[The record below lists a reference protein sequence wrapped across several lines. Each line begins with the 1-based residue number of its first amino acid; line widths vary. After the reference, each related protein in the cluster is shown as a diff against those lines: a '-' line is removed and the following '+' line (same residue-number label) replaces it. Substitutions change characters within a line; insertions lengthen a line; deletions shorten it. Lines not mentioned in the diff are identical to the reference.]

1 METILPGHRR
11 VSRCDKTLKE
21 MSDWRTLYAA
31 TMQETD
37 AKQLD
42 VLIEKTSRSMDARL
56 DELYGTQDN
65 DEEQKEIFVAANA
78 LLALK
83 VARRKWEK
91 QLPN

>member
-1 METILPGHRR
+1 MRSNWMFL
-11 VSRCDKTLKE
+11 SRKRHVR
-21 MSDWRTLYAA
+21 WN
-31 TMQETD
+31 
-37 AKQLD
+37 
-42 VLIEKTSRSMDARL
+42 ARL

>member
-1 METILPGHRR
+1 M
-11 VSRCDKTLKE
+11 D
-21 MSDWRTLYAA
+21 DWRQMYAA

-42 VLIEKTSRSMDARL
+42 VLIEKTSRSMEARL
-56 DELYGTQDN
+56 DELSRTQDN

-78 LLALK
+78 LLSLK

-91 QLPN
+91 QPPN